1 MTQHELL
8 FLGQTRRA
16 TQRDAPKIRSC
27 GVGLGES
34 RGDSAGALLADALAA
49 PASSQAS
56 KSNPTRLRL
65 RLTQRASTWPG
76 SCSYSSCFLGFFQ
89 PCCIGSGRACMDS
102 RGPATRMERFMVLG
116 RISENWERFEKK
128 RVVSVTRAETSRR
141 SSDRGQLQPR
151 STGASSCTD
160 AAHRLWACRAARE
173 RLPGASRRQAGL
185 RRAGHC
191 AWQSF
196 RQRAAA
202 AGRSPR
208 GRVRFESRQRPLP
221 CAARLCSM
229 AAPHA
234 RCQRVTADICHDA
247 SVPAGRR
254 VDVLEVT
261 MQYMSQYDVMCVSMY
276 AYAYPYVKKSPDG
289 QCA

>member
-1 MTQHELL
+1 MEGTKTLNQALSTLTQHELL

-116 RISENWERFEKK
+116 RISKNWERLDLRKI
-128 RVVSVTRAETSRR
+128 VVSVTRPPEPLRGDSDWCQQLYRCRTSALGLSCSSRTAPWSIKKASR
-141 SSDRGQLQPR
+141 SSSCRAPCLAVLPTEGSCSR
-151 STGASSCTD
+151 AIAS
-160 AAHRLWACRAARE
+160 WAC
-173 RLPGASRRQAGL
+173 
-185 RRAGHC
+185 
-191 AWQSF
+191 
-196 RQRAAA
+196 
-202 AGRSPR
+202 
-208 GRVRFESRQRPLP
+208 
-221 CAARLCSM
+221 
-229 AAPHA
+229 
-234 RCQRVTADICHDA
+234 
-247 SVPAGRR
+247 
-254 VDVLEVT
+254 
-261 MQYMSQYDVMCVSMY
+261 
-276 AYAYPYVKKSPDG
+276 
-289 QCA
+289 

>member
-1 MTQHELL
+1 MEGTKTLNQALSTLTQHELL

-102 RGPATRMERFMVLG
+102 RGPATRMERFMVLW
-116 RISENWERFEKK
+116 RISKNWERLDLRKNDRFTRPGAADLPTEGSCSRAIDWCQQLYRCRTSALGLSCSSRTAPWSIKK
-128 RVVSVTRAETSRR
+128 ASR
-141 SSDRGQLQPR
+141 SSSCRAPCLAVLPTEGSCSR
-151 STGASSCTD
+151 AIAS
-160 AAHRLWACRAARE
+160 WAC
-173 RLPGASRRQAGL
+173 
-185 RRAGHC
+185 
-191 AWQSF
+191 
-196 RQRAAA
+196 
-202 AGRSPR
+202 
-208 GRVRFESRQRPLP
+208 
-221 CAARLCSM
+221 
-229 AAPHA
+229 
-234 RCQRVTADICHDA
+234 
-247 SVPAGRR
+247 
-254 VDVLEVT
+254 
-261 MQYMSQYDVMCVSMY
+261 
-276 AYAYPYVKKSPDG
+276 
-289 QCA
+289 

>member
-1 MTQHELL
+1 MEGTKTLNQALSTLTQHELL

-56 KSNPTRLRL
+56 KSKPTRLRL

-116 RISENWERFEKK
+116 RISKNWERFEKK
-128 RVVSVTRAETSRR
+128 HCVRYTRPRSRR
-141 SSDRGQLQPR
+141 SSDRGQLQPGDR
-151 STGASSCTD
+151 LVPAAVPMPHIGFGLVVQLENGSLEHQEGKQVFVVQGTVPGSPSDRGQLQPGDRLVGVLGSS
-160 AAHRLWACRAARE
+160 
-173 RLPGASRRQAGL
+173 P
-185 RRAGHC
+185 
-191 AWQSF
+191 
-196 RQRAAA
+196 
-202 AGRSPR
+202 
-208 GRVRFESRQRPLP
+208 
-221 CAARLCSM
+221 
-229 AAPHA
+229 
-234 RCQRVTADICHDA
+234 A
-247 SVPAGRR
+247 SVRCR
-254 VDVLEVT
+254 VPHD
-261 MQYMSQYDVMCVSMY
+261 
-276 AYAYPYVKKSPDG
+276 
-289 QCA
+289 CAR